1 MSNHLRTPREVA
13 AFYRVSLSAI
23 HKWVATGQLKAV
35 RVGNRLR
42 FTQAELERFAGLKRN
57 TIS

>member
-1 MSNHLRTPREVA
+1 MGNHLRTPREVA

-23 HKWVATGQLKAV
+23 HKWVGEGRLKPV

-57 TIS
+57 SAS